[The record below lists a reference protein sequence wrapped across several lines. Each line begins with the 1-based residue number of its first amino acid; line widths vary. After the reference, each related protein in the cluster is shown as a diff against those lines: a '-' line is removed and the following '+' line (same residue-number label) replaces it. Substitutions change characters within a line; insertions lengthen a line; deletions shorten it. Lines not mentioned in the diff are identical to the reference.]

1 MFDFLAK
8 GGVLVGPI
16 LLCSVIALALFLERL
31 IRLGRVKVRGN
42 GLVAGM
48 ARFIQK
54 GEDQQAYDLVSQD
67 ASPMG
72 RILTQA
78 MEVKNQ
84 DRETLEAVLVHATEA
99 EARGLSR
106 YLQTLATIGNIT
118 PLLGLLGTVMGMI
131 KAFMVIQEMGGK
143 VNAAVLA
150 GGIWEAMLTTA
161 LGLAVALPTMVAHSY
176 LSARVDR
183 YEAQLQDGT
192 VTFLKA
198 IGFRIH
204 GHLHTGKDHTH
215 THTHAHP

>member
-31 IRLGRVKVRGN
+31 IRLSRVKVRGN
-42 GLVAGM
+42 GLLACISRHLENGDDQM
-48 ARFIQK
+48 AMDTACRD
-54 GEDQQAYDLVSQD
+54 G
-67 ASPMG
+67 SPMG

-78 MEVKNQ
+78 MEVKDQ
-84 DRETLEAVLVHATEA
+84 DRATLEAVLVHATEA
-99 EARGLSR
+99 ETRDLSR
-106 YLQTLATIGNIT
+106 YLQALATIGNIT
-118 PLLGLLGTVMGMI
+118 PLLGLLGTVLGMI

-143 VNAAVLA
+143 VNASVLA

-183 YEAQLQDGT
+183 FEAQMQDGT
-192 VTFLKA
+192 VAFLKA
-198 IGFRIH
+198 VGFRIH
-204 GHLHTGKDHTH
+204 GHIHTGEAHTH
-215 THTHAHP
+215 THTHAHT

>member
-42 GLVAGM
+42 GLVASVSSHL
-48 ARFIQK
+48 K
-54 GEDQQAYDLVSQD
+54 NGEDHQAYEKASQD

-99 EARGLSR
+99 ETRELSR
-106 YLQTLATIGNIT
+106 YLQALATIGNIT
-118 PLLGLLGTVMGMI
+118 PLLGLLGTVLGMI

-176 LSARVDR
+176 LSARVDG
-183 YEAQLQDGT
+183 YETQLQDGT
-192 VTFLKA
+192 VVFLKS

-204 GHLHTGKDHTH
+204 GHIHTGKEHTH
-215 THTHAHP
+215 THTHS